1 MDKKIFSMKDIFLLL
16 EKIMKEGK
24 LFLIIV
30 EDIEGEVLMI
40 LVVNKLRGVLNIA
53 VVKVLGFGD
62 RRKEMFKDIVILIG
76 G

>member
-40 LVVNKLRGVLNIA
+40 LVVNKLRGVLNIV